1 MRVVDFS
8 MDGITVK
15 LASMTWA
22 QAEKFVAEGQALL
35 KNADTKSE
43 QWLDRTLMT
52 VGTSLI
58 GAGATSEEC
67 TPERLKELYD
77 MPTMNAMYFKILE
90 VSGLAVKQGEAA
102 AA

>member
-1 MRVVDFS
+1 MRVVEFS
-8 MDGITVK
+8 MDGISVK

-35 KNADTKSE
+35 KNTETKPE

-58 GAGATSEEC
+58 GAGTAAEEC
-67 TPERLKELYD
+67 TPDRLKEQYD
-77 MPTMNAMYFKILE
+77 MPTMNAIYFKILE